1 MTSTDFRQDEH
12 RLHIGR
18 RVLSILRAREQGVP
32 VEGLLPSVADVR
44 DAFEGLVWFNN
55 CDEPTKTMLVAAVA
69 DTGDWFVFEDLET
82 LVEELTSTLDAE
94 EQLLAAGF

>member
-12 RLHIGR
+12 RLHTGR

-32 VEGLLPSVADVR
+32 VDGLPPSVTDVR
-44 DAFEGLVWFNN
+44 DAFEGLVWFSN

-69 DTGDWFVFEDLET
+69 GTGDWFVFGDLET
-82 LVEELTSTLDAE
+82 LIEELTSTLNCE
-94 EQLLAAGF
+94 ERLLAAGF